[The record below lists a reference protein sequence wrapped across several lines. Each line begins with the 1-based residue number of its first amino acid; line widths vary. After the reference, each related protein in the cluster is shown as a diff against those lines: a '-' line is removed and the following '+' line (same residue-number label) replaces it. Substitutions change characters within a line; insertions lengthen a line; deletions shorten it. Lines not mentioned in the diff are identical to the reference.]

1 MSELIEVCEPVGKTV
16 FPIRYA
22 DRVGHPVIG
31 HVVRDERGWIAIP
44 ENVSKHP
51 VENRR
56 TRHEA
61 IDYLRR
67 TQQ

>member
-22 DRVGHPVIG
+22 DRVGNPSIG
-31 HVVRDERGWIAIP
+31 HVVKDPKGWIAIP
-44 ENVSKHP
+44 EVISKH
-51 VENRR
+51 ETAIKD

-67 TQQ
+67 TQE